1 MIPIDKV
8 KQIVD
13 TYNDLEKEL
22 ASGKI
27 DKKNF
32 VKKSKEYSS
41 IGEIIK
47 EAKEYINFEKE
58 KKELDKITNDKKS
71 DKEMVQL
78 AKNELSQISKKH
90 EDYEKKL
97 KLFLLPKD
105 EADTKNAILEIRAG
119 TGGDE
124 AGLFVA
130 DLYKM
135 YEKVCLNNKWA
146 FEIISISKSTA
157 GGFKEVILL
166 IKGNNIYSFLK
177 YESGVHRV
185 QRVPKT
191 ETQGRVHT
199 SAATVAVLPEAEEVD
214 IKIQEKDLRI
224 DVYRSTGSGGQ
235 SVNTTDSAVRITHIP
250 TGIVVT
256 NQDEKSQHKNR
267 AKGMKILR
275 SRVYDAEREKK
286 DKERSRERKNQIG
299 TGDRSER
306 IRTYNFPQGRIT
318 DHRIN
323 MTIHK
328 LEEFLGGDAFEDLNQ
343 NLRLRDQEIKL
354 SNLKQ

>member
-1 MIPIDKV
+1 MIPLDRV
-8 KQIVD
+8 KRLVN
-13 TYNDLEKEL
+13 TYENLEKEL
-22 ASGKI
+22 ASGSI
-27 DKKNF
+27 DKKDF

-41 IGEIIK
+41 LGEVIK
-47 EAKEYINFEKE
+47 EARSYLNFEKE
-58 KKELDKITNDKKS
+58 KLELNKIIEDKKGDKDMIQLAEKELAQLT
-71 DKEMVQL
+71 KE
-78 AKNELSQISKKH
+78 KDKH
-90 EDYEKKL
+90 EKTL
-97 KLFLLPKD
+97 KVFLLPKD
-105 EADTKNAILEIRAG
+105 EADSKNAILEIRAG

-135 YEKVCLNNKWA
+135 YEKVCLNNKWS

-214 IKIQEKDLRI
+214 IKIQEKDLRV

-275 SRVYDAEREKK
+275 SRVYEAEREKK
-286 DKERSRERKNQIG
+286 DKERSKDRKNQIG

-306 IRTYNFPQGRIT
+306 IRTYNFPQGRVT

-323 MTIHK
+323 LTLHK
-328 LEEFLGGDAFEDLNQ
+328 LEEFLSGDAFDELNQ
-343 NLRLRDQEIKL
+343 NLRLQEQEIKL
-354 SNLKQ
+354 ANLK